1 MSSEMLSKKKLQR
14 MTAIELALHIKEF
27 KPCLK
32 QAELEFDKSQ
42 SHADY
47 LQYKKLS
54 NYFSDVKMIYKLKS
68 IYH

>member
-1 MSSEMLSKKKLQR
+1 MSTEMISKKKLQR
-14 MTAIELALHIKEF
+14 LSALELACHIKEL

-32 QAELEFDKSQ
+32 QAELEFNSTQ

-54 NYFSDVKMIYKLKS
+54 NYFSDVKMIYKIKT
-68 IYH
+68 INH